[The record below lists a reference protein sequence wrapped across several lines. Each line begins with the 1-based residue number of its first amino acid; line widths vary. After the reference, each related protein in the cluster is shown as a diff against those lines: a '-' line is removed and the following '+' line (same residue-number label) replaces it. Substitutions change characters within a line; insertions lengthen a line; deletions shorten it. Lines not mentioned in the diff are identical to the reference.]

1 MLDLLE
7 GTYNC
12 SFDVFLLVFLYAML
26 CFQHVSAYV
35 VVCIRGVIFFQLCW
49 FAVSFSGVGRHGN
62 PPNTMNLSEAQYV
75 QQNSSQRPGVLKPS
89 IGKWIC
95 LPSSAPRPYKK
106 DHVLDDLGKLALEEF
121 HSKCNVQR
129 LIIC

>member
-12 SFDVFLLVFLYAML
+12 SFDVF
-26 CFQHVSAYV
+26 
-35 VVCIRGVIFFQLCW
+35 CW
-49 FAVSFSGVGRHGN
+49 FFFMPFFASNTFRPVLLFEFVVLFSFSYMLVCSFLFRRGK
-62 PPNTMNLSEAQYV
+62 TSSQYHESVCMVLVLV

-95 LPSSAPRPYKK
+95 LPSSAPRPHKK
-106 DHVLDDLGKLALEEF
+106 DHALDDLGKLGLEEF